1 MSAGLS
7 AAERYNKTNILYLI
21 DRAMPV
27 KKGDFVRLVREK
39 YESAVEAK
47 ASDRRLSNYVFD
59 TKGEILETRDDYA
72 LVKFG
77 RVPTPNVWLRLEQL
91 EKFE

>member
-1 MSAGLS
+1 
-7 AAERYNKTNILYLI
+7 
-21 DRAMPV
+21 MPV
-27 KKGDFVRLVREK
+27 KKGDFVRLVKEK
-39 YESAVEAK
+39 FENSVEAK
-47 ASDRRLSNYVFD
+47 ASDRRLSKYVFD

-77 RVPTPNVWLRLEQL
+77 RVPTPNAWLKLDQL

>member
-1 MSAGLS
+1 
-7 AAERYNKTNILYLI
+7 
-21 DRAMPV
+21 MPV
-27 KKGDFVRLVREK
+27 KKGDFVRLVKDKFEN
-39 YESAVEAK
+39 SLEAK
-47 ASDRRLSNYVFD
+47 ASDRRLSKYVFD

-77 RVPTPNVWLRLEQL
+77 RVPTPNAWLKLDQL

>member
-1 MSAGLS
+1 
-7 AAERYNKTNILYLI
+7 
-21 DRAMPV
+21 MPV

-39 YESAVEAK
+39 FENSVEAK
-47 ASDRRLSNYVFD
+47 ASDRRLSSYVFD
-59 TKGEILETRDDYA
+59 TKGEILDTRNDYA

-77 RVPTPNVWLRLEQL
+77 RVPTPNAWLKLDQL

>member
-1 MSAGLS
+1 
-7 AAERYNKTNILYLI
+7 
-21 DRAMPV
+21 MPV

-39 YESAVEAK
+39 FENSVEAK

-59 TKGEILETRDDYA
+59 TKGEILDTRDDYA

-77 RVPTPNVWLRLEQL
+77 RVPTPNAWLKLDQL
-91 EKFE
+91 EKFD

>member
-1 MSAGLS
+1 
-7 AAERYNKTNILYLI
+7 
-21 DRAMPV
+21 MPV
-27 KKGDFVRLVREK
+27 KKGDFVRLVRDK

>member
-1 MSAGLS
+1 
-7 AAERYNKTNILYLI
+7 
-21 DRAMPV
+21 MPV

-39 YESAVEAK
+39 FEQSLEAK
-47 ASDRRLSNYVFD
+47 ASDRRLSSYVFT

-77 RVPTPNVWLRLEQL
+77 RVPTPNMWLKLEQL

>member
-1 MSAGLS
+1 
-7 AAERYNKTNILYLI
+7 
-21 DRAMPV
+21 MPV
-27 KKGDFVRLVREK
+27 KKGDFVRLVKDKFED
-39 YESAVEAK
+39 SVEAK
-47 ASDRRLSNYVFD
+47 ASDRRLSKYVFD

-77 RVPTPNVWLRLEQL
+77 RVPTPNAWLKLEQL